1 MYLNGKNVWY
11 VKTVQI
17 VMDYLNKNPINIIK
31 SRCLQKNMK
40 TVQFVYSRC
49 FLEIYSLIDM
59 CGIDLKGEFLL
70 SFKDWR
76 DKKSLYQLLLLQ
88 PLKNKRVSVKKK

>member
-1 MYLNGKNVWY
+1 M
-11 VKTVQI
+11 
-17 VMDYLNKNPINIIK
+17 
-31 SRCLQKNMK
+31 SSKNMK

-49 FLEIYSLIDM
+49 FLEIYSLIGK

-76 DKKSLYQLLLLQ
+76 VKKSLYQLLLLQ
-88 PLKNKRVSVKKK
+88 LLKNKRASVKKK